1 MMKWLTKTKN
11 KLIEL
16 NVILKIENEVKHV
29 KELKVLLP
37 KKPPNKKYNRKFQ
50 KFDIIRKKI

>member
-37 KKPPNKKYNRKFQ
+37 KKLPNKKYNCKFQ
-50 KFDIIRKKI
+50 KFDIVRKKI